1 MKFRFAVLIIAALS
15 ISFANAQTAQDLFD
29 KCIKAYGGEKLEGIK
44 TLKITGKNIQS
55 HPQMGEMTASF
66 EFYFKAPNMMKGV
79 TEQQGMKIIYATDG
93 EKVWTIDPRMGK
105 SKVEMQSPKKEGV
118 LAQLNQNKEM
128 FITNF
133 DVDEEEKEKVNFE
146 YGGVMEVDGNE
157 YETVKIVSKEEGQT
171 DKTWILFDPITSYMK
186 GMKMETQGQE
196 VIVHMKKQ
204 KKVDGVIF
212 PGEISVDTPQGGI
225 KTEVDEIEVNVD
237 IPDSEF
243 SMD

>member
-1 MKFRFAVLIIAALS
+1 
-15 ISFANAQTAQDLFD
+15 
-29 KCIKAYGGEKLEGIK
+29 
-44 TLKITGKNIQS
+44 
-55 HPQMGEMTASF
+55 MGEMTATF

-133 DVDEEEKEKVNFE
+133 DVDEEEKEKVSFE

-212 PGEISVDTPQGGI
+212 PGEISMWIHPRVELRQ
-225 KTEVDEIEVNVD
+225 KLMK
-237 IPDSEF
+237 SK
-243 SMD
+243 